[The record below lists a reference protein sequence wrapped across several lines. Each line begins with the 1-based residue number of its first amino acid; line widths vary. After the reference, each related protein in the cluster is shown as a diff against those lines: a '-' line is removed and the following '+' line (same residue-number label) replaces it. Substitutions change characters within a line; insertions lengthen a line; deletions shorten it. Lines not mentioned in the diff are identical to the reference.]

1 MRLTVH
7 YGNQPVNFELVRK
20 NVKHI
25 NLTVHP
31 DQTISVSAN
40 ERVSIAEIKAFV
52 QSKGRWIKTK
62 LNYFQRTAP
71 FEKLPRDYVTGET
84 FRYLGRQYRLKVIE
98 SVSEYVRFFRGT
110 IEMYVRDKQDLSR
123 KKQLLE
129 KWYEERREI
138 VFIAVL
144 QQMYKRVKFLNI
156 NCPTLDIRHMKLRW
170 GSYLPQQH
178 KILLNKD
185 LIIAPRFCIGYAVLH
200 ELLHTKLPD
209 HGYHFLNQ
217 LQLRMPDWQ
226 ERKRILDEEVAR
238 EV

>member
-31 DQTISVSAN
+31 NQTISVSAN
-40 ERVSIAEIKAFV
+40 ERVSISEIKAFV

-98 SVSEYVRFFRGT
+98 SASEYVRYFRGT
-110 IEMYVRDKQDLSR
+110 IEMYVRDGEDFTR
-123 KKQLLE
+123 RERLLE
-129 KWYEERREI
+129 AWYDERREK
-138 VFIAVL
+138 VFGAAL
-144 QQMYKRVKFLNI
+144 ERMYQQVKFHRI
-156 NCPTLDIRHMKLRW
+156 ECPALDIRQMKLRW

-178 KILLNKD
+178 KIL
-185 LIIAPRFCIGYAVLH
+185 
-200 ELLHTKLPD
+200 
-209 HGYHFLNQ
+209 
-217 LQLRMPDWQ
+217 
-226 ERKRILDEEVAR
+226 
-238 EV
+238 